1 MPPIDSDA
9 DWTARC
15 RDAMS
20 SYSAPLFKEVASRLI
35 RPRANQ
41 PNEELLDKSVGMLV
55 NPPVIDRRIRDLP
68 VASQRLIAL
77 IGLSRQPRWR
87 VGHILMLLSSL
98 GHDEGF
104 GPIEEALKSGLIYP
118 YSWTHGSPLD
128 DFTSWL
134 GRSGSLSAE
143 VFAHPAVAM
152 RARGVDLGLP
162 ELGKPEL
169 APQSGPLH
177 SADGLDWPLRLAA
190 MWQQVL
196 AAPVRH
202 TQANTLFKKDL
213 TRLQSDELLSGS
225 WSSETNKPPDLG
237 VLALQWAAAAE
248 LLSDKDSELTAA
260 PFPPWWEAE
269 IWSVLAELL
278 AALPRV
284 ESWDP
289 LAGYSPSESGLSPVP
304 TAGLLTLLL
313 LARAEPTSWV
323 DPQAIAEWLWTH
335 HPTWAGCIPKDH
347 APTRG
352 ALWLTSWLAGI
363 AYPLG
368 LVDSAVQGDL
378 PVRLS
383 SLGRN
388 LIGGAPPSPA
398 APAYQQ
404 TLLVQPNAEIVAYR
418 QGLTPSLIATL
429 SRFARWTGLGPA
441 CTLELSADHIY
452 RGLESGLTLPMIM
465 QALARHS
472 SRPIPPAVADLLHRW
487 ASKRERITVFSSA
500 VLVEFATPAELDA
513 AVNRGIISL
522 RLNDRVGM
530 TADGSEPGLNQLR
543 LIANRDYEARPQQ
556 CIQIGDDGVT
566 LSIDGAAADLLLDAE
581 IARFSLPLPSEP
593 MAPRRYRLTG
603 ELLRRAAESL
613 PMSDIDAWF
622 ADRTG
627 RPLSAAGQLFL
638 SGPEA
643 PPPIVARLLV
653 VRFPSPEMADG
664 AMQWPETRQYISE
677 RLGPTI
683 VAVSEDSL
691 ASFQSALSQVGI
703 AVQ

>member
-1 MPPIDSDA
+1 MPPTDTDA
-9 DWTARC
+9 EWTARC
-15 RDAMS
+15 RDALS
-20 SYSAPLFKEVASRLI
+20 SYSAPLLKEVASKLI

-41 PNEELLDKSVGMLV
+41 PTAELLEKSVGMLT
-55 NPPVIDRRIRDLP
+55 NPPVIDRRIRDLSI
-68 VASQRLIAL
+68 ASRKLIAL
-77 IGLSRQPRWR
+77 VGLSRQPRWR
-87 VGHILMLLSSL
+87 VGHLMVLLSAL

-104 GPIEEALKSGLIYP
+104 APIEEALRSGLAYP
-118 YSWTHGSPLD
+118 CSWLHSTPLD
-128 DFTSWL
+128 EFTSWL
-134 GRSGSLSAE
+134 GRGGSDSAE
-143 VFAHPAVAM
+143 VFVHPAVAM
-152 RARGVDLGLP
+152 RARGMDLGLP
-162 ELGKPEL
+162 DLGNPDF
-169 APQSGPLH
+169 APQAGPRH
-177 SADGLDWPLRLAA
+177 PPDGLDWPLRLAA
-190 MWQQVL
+190 VWQQVF

-213 TRLQSDELLSGS
+213 TRLQSDELLSRG
-225 WSSETNKPPDLG
+225 WSGETSKIPDLG
-237 VLALQWAAAAE
+237 VLALQWAASAG
-248 LLSDKDSELTAA
+248 LLSDRDNELTAA
-260 PFPPWWEAE
+260 QFPSWWEAGL
-269 IWSVLAELL
+269 WSVLAELL
-278 AALPRV
+278 SALPRV

-289 LAGYSPSESGLSPVP
+289 LAGYAPSESGLSPVP

-323 DPQAIAEWLWTH
+323 HAHEVAEWLWTH
-335 HPTWAGCIPKDH
+335 HPTWAGCIAKDDV
-347 APTRG
+347 PTRG
-352 ALWLTSWLAGI
+352 ARWLSSWLAGV

-368 LVDSAVQGDL
+368 LVDTLDQGGF

-383 SLGRN
+383 SLGRT
-388 LIGGAPPSPA
+388 LIGDAPPPPV
-398 APAYQQ
+398 APVFQQ
-404 TLLVQPNAEIVAYR
+404 SLLVQPNAEIVAYR
-418 QGLTPSLIATL
+418 QGLTPALIATL

-500 VLVEFATPAELDA
+500 VLVEFATAADLDN
-513 AVNRGIISL
+513 AVNRGIVSV

-566 LSIDGAAADLLLDAE
+566 LNVDSAAADLLLDAE
-581 IARFSLPLPSEP
+581 IARFSVSLPSDP
-593 MAPRRYRLTG
+593 PAQRRYRLTG

-613 PMSDIDAWF
+613 PISEIDAWF
-622 ADRTG
+622 VDRTG
-627 RPLSAAGQLFL
+627 QPLSAAGQLFL
-638 SGPEA
+638 SGPES

-653 VRFPSPEMADG
+653 VRFPSPELADG
-664 AMQWPETRQYISE
+664 AMQWTETRKYISE

-683 VAVSEDSL
+683 VAVSEENL
-691 ASFQSALSQVGI
+691 ASFLGALSQVGI
-703 AVQ
+703 AAQ